1 MQSLSNSPC
10 SEPIKIP
17 IYINFYCCYCEGC
30 LVLFLEFQSLLINV
44 VKEKRVCVGPL
55 SIKFKAAM
63 MRILVLKSL
72 MVTEYG
78 GYDVVVPSLTMMLNL
93 QGVQGA
99 LGL

>member
-1 MQSLSNSPC
+1 
-10 SEPIKIP
+10 
-17 IYINFYCCYCEGC
+17 
-30 LVLFLEFQSLLINV
+30 V

-55 SIKFKAAM
+55 SIKLKAAM